1 MKFVHPE
8 ILWSLLALSI
18 PIIVHLFNFRR
29 FKKVLFPN
37 VSFLKEIK
45 QETQSKS
52 KLKHL
57 LILTARMLALTCLI
71 FAFAQPYIP
80 STNSTQNAGDR
91 AVSIYIDNSFSMEAE
106 NQDGRLL
113 ELAKN
118 KALEIV
124 NAYGPTD
131 KFQLLT
137 SDFEGRHQRLVSKE
151 EMTELIQ
158 EVQVSP
164 ASRKL
169 SEVVARQSDLLNK
182 SGLPNKVAFEISDF
196 QSNSTDVAAVA
207 SDTTISLRLVPTQ
220 GNRQGNVY
228 IDSVWFASPVR
239 QLNQPEVLYV
249 RLGNTGDEDREN
261 VPLRVDINGQQK
273 SVASANLPAKS
284 ETDVAITFT
293 NTEAGFK
300 HGLVHADDY
309 PIVFDDNY
317 YFAFDVK
324 PQIAVMNIAGKD
336 LPKPDA
342 VEAVFANDPFFK
354 YTTTSESAI
363 DYSLFNQQNFIVVN
377 QLAALS
383 SGLIAELQKFASN
396 GGSVLVFPSSNCD
409 YTSYNSL
416 LASSNIGTLNAKMNI
431 ETKVNYV
438 NYEHYIYREAFEKKE
453 GNVELPIAKSFNE
466 LISPSSSNAEVLL
479 KLQNGSPFL
488 ISAGYGEGK
497 IYFASVSLDA
507 AESNFTRHAF
517 FPASLLRMA
526 EYSQGNPPLAYT
538 LGREEAIL
546 IHNVQLTGEATFKIK
561 NIADGSELIPEHR
574 NAGGNTE
581 IFVHNNLR
589 NAGNYSLFA
598 GEQTLAALAF
608 NNSRAESENS
618 VMPVADIL
626 SEAQQQGWKNWSAL
640 DGEADSIS
648 KAATELENGK
658 KYWYTMIVWALILLA
673 VEVLLIKFWRK

>member
-1 MKFVHPE
+1 MKFVHPQ
-8 ILWSLLALSI
+8 ILWALTALAI

-37 VSFLKEIK
+37 VAFLKEIK

-80 STNSTQNAGDR
+80 SDIAPQNAGDR
-91 AVSIYIDNSFSMEAE
+91 AVSIYLDNSFSMEAE

-151 EMTELIQ
+151 DMTELIQ

-164 ASRKL
+164 VSRKM
-169 SEVVARQSDLLNK
+169 SEVIARQTDLLNK
-182 SGLPNKVAFEISDF
+182 SGLTNKVAFEISDF
-196 QSNSTDVAAVA
+196 QSNSTDVKIVA
-207 SDTTISLRLVPTQ
+207 SDSTVNIRLVPTQ
-220 GNRQGNVY
+220 GNKQGNVY

-239 QLNQPEVLYV
+239 QLNQPEMLYV

-261 VPLRVDINGQQK
+261 VPLRVDINGEQK
-273 SVASANLPAKS
+273 SVASANVPAKS
-284 ETDVAITFT
+284 ETDVAITFV
-293 NTEAGFK
+293 NTEPGFK

-317 YFAFDVK
+317 HFAFDVK
-324 PQIAVMNIAGKD
+324 TQIAVLNIVGKD
-336 LPKPDA
+336 APKPDA
-342 VEAVFANDPFFK
+342 VEAVFASDAFYK
-354 YTTTSESAI
+354 YTTSSESAI
-363 DYSLFNQQNFIVVN
+363 DYSLFLQQNLIVVN
-377 QLAALS
+377 QLNQLS
-383 SGLIAELQKFASN
+383 SGLVAELQKFASN
-396 GGSVLVFPSSNCD
+396 GGSVLVFPSANCD
-409 YTSYNSL
+409 YNSYNSF

-431 ETKVNYV
+431 ETKVNFV
-438 NYEHYIYREAFEKKE
+438 NYEHYIYREAFEKRD
-453 GNVELPIAKSFNE
+453 GNVELPVAKSFNE
-466 LISPSSSNAEVLL
+466 LIMPSSSNAEMLL
-479 KLQNGSPFL
+479 RLQNGSPFL
-488 ISAGYGEGK
+488 LSAGYGDGK
-497 IYFASVSLDA
+497 IYFSSVSLDPT
-507 AESNFTRHAF
+507 ESNFTRHAF
-517 FPASLLRMA
+517 FPASLLRIA
-526 EYSQGNPPLAYT
+526 EYSQGNPPLAYV
-538 LGREEAIL
+538 LGSDEAIVL
-546 IHNVQLTGEATFKIK
+546 HNVQLTGESTFKVRSTT
-561 NIADGSELIPEHR
+561 DGTELIPEHR

-589 NAGNYSLFA
+589 SAGNYSLLSN
-598 GEQTLAALAF
+598 ETPLAALAF
-608 NNSRAESENS
+608 NYSRAESENTVS
-618 VMPVADIL
+618 SVADIL
-626 SEAQQQGWKNWSAL
+626 ALAQQQGWTNWSAL
-640 DGEADSIS
+640 EGEAESIS
-648 KAATELENGK
+648 KEATELENGK
-658 KYWYTMIVWALILLA
+658 KYWYTMIVWTLILLA